1 MDKKK
6 RNELLKELIPWLLM
20 AAGIFIISFGHKN
33 ILLLVPGLF
42 LVVLGYKKEM
52 KSIRAQM
59 WPAYLDDLESFL
71 KQGTDQ
77 DNEEGRHPATDDE
90 IFDFMSRMFKKVH
103 GVDGSTGMNIV
114 NKVLDLLQKYRPRIY
129 NKFMA
134 IFSSSEFGRQ
144 LNHRFFSSFMS

>member
-1 MDKKK
+1 MDKNK
-6 RNELLKELIPWLLM
+6 RNELLKNLIPWLLM

-33 ILLLVPGLF
+33 ILLIIPGLT
-42 LVVLGYKKEM
+42 LAVLGYKKEM

-59 WPAYLDDLESFL
+59 WPAYMEDLESFL

-77 DNEEGRHPATDDE
+77 DNEEGRHAATDDE
-90 IFDFMSRMFKKVH
+90 ILDFMSRMFKKIR

-114 NKVLDLLQKYRPRIY
+114 NKVLDLLQQYRPRVY

-134 IFSSSEFGRQ
+134 IFSSVEFGRR
-144 LNHRFFSSFMS
+144 LNRRFSSFGN